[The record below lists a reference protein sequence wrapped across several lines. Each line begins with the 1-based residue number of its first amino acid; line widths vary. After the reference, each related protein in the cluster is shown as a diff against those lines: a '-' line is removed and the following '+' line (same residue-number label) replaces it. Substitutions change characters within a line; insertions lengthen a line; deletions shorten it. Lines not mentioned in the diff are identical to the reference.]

1 MRIICLRRV
10 RLLAIILI
18 SLLQRLMPG
27 TEKEPLVQLQNRF
40 RQGLAA
46 DAINCS
52 RIPACVNGRNIRLLL
67 YYKPPRY
74 LLGFW

>member
-1 MRIICLRRV
+1 MRIIFLRGV
-10 RLLAIILI
+10 RLLAIIL
-18 SLLQRLMPG
+18 SSPLQRLMPDR
-27 TEKEPLVQLQNRF
+27 EKEPLVQLPDRF

-46 DAINCS
+46 DSINYS
-52 RIPACVNGRNIRLLL
+52 RIPACINGRNIRLLL